1 MAPRRNAA
9 CAEMAASSTER
20 VATSTAPRSA
30 AIPVNGL
37 RQDLRLIADLIE
49 PHTRV
54 LDVGCADGALL
65 AYLARTKQVDARGI
79 ELSQEGVH
87 DCVSQGLAVVQ
98 GDGDTDLAIYP
109 DGSFDYVIL
118 SQTVQAMR
126 HPRQV
131 LENLLR
137 IGRYGIVSFTNY
149 AHWRAR
155 WYLLRHGR
163 MPMARCLPEPWHS
176 TANIH
181 PCTLADF
188 ERLCAELGLR
198 IEQRS
203 CLAADGRPS
212 RLASSR
218 WLGNL
223 LSEQALFVLSRPG
236 PSGARPARAALR
248 RPVRRPPEPAAPAHR
263 RAPGRA

>member
-1 MAPRRNAA
+1 MRGAPVT
-9 CAEMAASSTER
+9 S
-20 VATSTAPRSA
+20 ATARSA
-30 AIPVNGL
+30 PVNGL

-65 AYLARTKQVDARGI
+65 AHLARTKQVDARGI
-79 ELSQEGVH
+79 ELSQAGVH

-118 SQTVQAMR
+118 SQTIQAMR

-131 LENLLR
+131 LENMLR
-137 IGRYGIVSFTNY
+137 IGRHGIVSFTNY

-155 WYLLRHGR
+155 WCLLRHGR
-163 MPMARCLPEPWHS
+163 MPIARCLPEPWYTTS
-176 TANIH
+176 YIH
-181 PCTLADF
+181 PCTLEDF

-198 IEQRS
+198 IEQRT

-212 RLASSR
+212 RLASNR
-218 WLGNL
+218 WLDNL
-223 LSEQALFVLSRPG
+223 FSDQALFVLSRPEPAGAGRSRG
-236 PSGARPARAALR
+236 PFPRPA
-248 RPVRRPPEPAAPAHR
+248 RRPPEPAAPAHR
-263 RAPGRA
+263 RAPETV